1 MLPEDLSGV
10 VTALVT
16 PFDGDGEP
24 DEEGLRRLTAR
35 QAAGGVS
42 GIAAAASTGEGAAL
56 EPEEHRRVVAA
67 VADEAAGLEEELV
80 VLAGVGLSSTRAACR
95 LGRAAREAG
104 ADGLLVSAPP
114 YNKPPQ
120 RGLRAHFRAVAEASG
135 LPVVLYNV
143 PSRTG
148 VHVEAETIL
157 ELAGDSRFVGV
168 KEASGDLSQVSRI
181 VAEAPDEF
189 AVLSGDD
196 LLTLPLVA
204 LGGDGVVAVISN
216 QVPGLLVDLVRAAR
230 EGRRERAAS
239 LHARMLPLMEANF
252 VETNPIPVKW
262 SLERVGL
269 IDGRLRPP
277 LTPLSEEARETVR
290 EAAAPLAEAFE
301 PAGERGAAG
310 GA

>member
-1 MLPEDLSGV
+1 MHPEDLNGV

-16 PFDGDGEP
+16 PFDPDGAP
-24 DEEGLRRLTAR
+24 DEASLRRLVRR
-35 QAAGGVS
+35 QAEGGVT

-56 EPEEHRRVVAA
+56 EPGEHRRVVET
-67 VADEAAGLEEELV
+67 VADEAAGLDENLV
-80 VLAGVGLSSTRAACR
+80 VLAGVGLSGTRAACR
-95 LGRAAREAG
+95 LGRFAREAG

-120 RGLRAHFRAVAEASG
+120 RGLREHFRAVAEASD

-157 ELAGDSRFVGV
+157 ELAPDPRFVAV

-181 VAEAPDEF
+181 IAGSPDDF
-189 AVLSGDD
+189 AVLSGED
-196 LLTLPLVA
+196 LLTLPLMA
-204 LGGDGVVAVISN
+204 MGGDGVVAVISN
-216 QVPGLLVDLVRAAR
+216 QVPGLLAELVRAAR
-230 EGRRERAAS
+230 DGRRERAAS
-239 LHARMLPLMEANF
+239 LHARLLPLMEANF

-262 SLERVGL
+262 TLARAGL

-277 LTPLSEEARETVR
+277 LTPLSEECHDAMR
-290 EAAAPLAEAFE
+290 EAVAPLGEAFE
-301 PAGERGAAG
+301 MAG
-310 GA
+310 GRE